1 MADHQEDL
9 LFRSGAEVSLGFT
22 RGLGAL
28 ELVHEG
34 EIQQEIGWRGIGGH
48 P

>member
-9 LFRSGAEVSLGFT
+9 LSRNGAEVSLGFS
-22 RGLGAL
+22 RAL
-28 ELVHEG
+28 VSSGRG
-34 EIQQEIGWRGIGGH
+34 EIQQEIGWRGIGEH